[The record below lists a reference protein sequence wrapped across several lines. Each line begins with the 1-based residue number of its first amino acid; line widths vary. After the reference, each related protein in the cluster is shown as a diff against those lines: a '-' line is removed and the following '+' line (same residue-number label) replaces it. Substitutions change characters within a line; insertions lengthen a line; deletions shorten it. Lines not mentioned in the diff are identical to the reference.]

1 MNMEPINL
9 KKLASLLHLS
19 ISTVSKA
26 LRDSHEIS
34 ADTKKRVMDLA
45 RELNYE
51 PNPYAGSLRKFKS
64 KTIAV
69 IVPDIINN
77 FFIFAI
83 KGIQEMA
90 HARGYHVLIYIT
102 NENPEYEKD
111 VVRHMTNGRVDGVVI
126 SLTSPL
132 DDTEHL
138 QALQE
143 KGLPIVFFD
152 RVAEGFGNSSII
164 ATNNYESAYN
174 GTRYL
179 IEQGC
184 KRIAHCQ
191 VSDKISIGIDR
202 LQGYQKALE
211 DAGIAVRPEWIL
223 TSRKDYMH
231 DTALI
236 EQTLLQ
242 KNAPD
247 GLFTSVETHALI
259 AYDICRKHQIDIP
272 GQLKLLSFSNMPTA
286 HLLKPSLSTITQPAF
301 EIGQAAVQQL
311 ILALEKPARY
321 VPEQINMDSVLVK
334 RESTAKQPDQ

>member
-1 MNMEPINL
+1 MEPINL

-83 KGIQEMA
+83 KGIQEAA
-90 HARGYHVLIYIT
+90 HAKGYHVLIYIT
-102 NENPEYEKD
+102 NENPEYEKE
-111 VVRHMTNGRVDGVVI
+111 VVRHLTNGRVDGLVI
-126 SLTSPL
+126 SLTSPI
-132 DDTEHL
+132 DDTAHL
-138 QALQE
+138 QSLQE

-152 RVAEGFGNSSII
+152 RVAEGFKSSVIT
-164 ATNNYESAYN
+164 TNNYEIAYN

-179 IEQGC
+179 IHQGC

-202 LQGYQKALE
+202 LNGYKKALE
-211 DAGIAVRPEWIL
+211 DAGIEVRPEWIL
-223 TSRKDYMH
+223 TSRKDYIH

-236 EQTLLQ
+236 ENALLQ
-242 KNAPD
+242 KDPPD

-259 AYDICRKHQIDIP
+259 TYDICRKHNIDIP
-272 GQLKLLSFSNMPTA
+272 GKLKLLSFSNMPTA
-286 HLLKPSLSTITQPAF
+286 HLLQPSLSTITQPAF
-301 EIGQAAVQQL
+301 EIGLTAVQQL
-311 ILALEKPARY
+311 ILALEKPARF
-321 VPEQINMDSVLVK
+321 VPEKINMDSTLSE
-334 RESTAKQPDQ
+334 RESTKK

>member
-69 IVPDIINN
+69 VVPDIINN

-83 KGIQEMA
+83 KGIQETA
-90 HARGYHVLIYIT
+90 HAKGYHVLIYIT
-102 NENPEYEKD
+102 NEDPEYEKD

-126 SLTSPL
+126 SLTSPI
-132 DDTEHL
+132 DDTDHL
-138 QALQE
+138 KHLQE
-143 KGLPIVFFD
+143 KGVPVVFFD
-152 RVAEGFGNSSII
+152 RVAEGFNTSII
-164 ATNNYESAYN
+164 TTNNYASAYN

-202 LQGYQKALE
+202 LAGYKKALE

-223 TSRKDYMH
+223 TSDKNYEH
-231 DTALI
+231 DTTLI
-236 EQTLLQ
+236 EKTLLQ

-259 AYDICRKHQIDIP
+259 AYDVCRKHGIDMP
-272 GQLKLLSFSNMPTA
+272 GKLKLLSFSNMPTA

-311 ILALEKPARY
+311 IQVLEKPSRY
-321 VPEQINMDSVLVK
+321 APETINMDSVLIK
-334 RESTAKQPDQ
+334 RESTGK